1 MITTRREFL
10 HKIAAVGGYS
20 ATFLTMQALGMT
32 PATAATLPLTL
43 EKGKQHG
50 TRVVILGAGVAG
62 LSAAYELGKAGYDCV
77 VLEAR
82 ERSGGRNWTI
92 RGGDKLEMTDGTV
105 QTCGFD
111 RRPNLYWN
119 AGPARLPARHET
131 ILGYVREFGIPLEVE
146 VNTTR
151 EAYMFNADANGG
163 KRVQMSQAM
172 NDTRGAVS
180 ELLAKAIDRGAL
192 DQELT
197 AHDKERVF
205 AFLKQY
211 GDLTPEKLYK
221 GSTRAG
227 FKTHPTADHA
237 GTGRDPLP
245 LNLLLDM
252 DLWNGVIFEDI
263 IDQQATMFQPVGG
276 MDAIPKA
283 FEKRLGKVIRF
294 NSPVTALRRKG
305 NGVQVAYLDKK
316 SGQTRTVDAAYCLN
330 TMALPILAKIPAD
343 FSPAHAEA
351 IKAVHYHESVKV
363 AWQAPRFW
371 EKDDNL
377 YGGISWIKG
386 PTNMIWY
393 PSGGM
398 LEDLGVLV
406 SAYASGAG
414 GDIMS
419 SKSLAEQF
427 EWTRK
432 VVEGAHPGKS
442 AQLGK
447 PMAIAWKKVPHSLG
461 AAPEYHAGQENV
473 FATLCQPDGPFYFG
487 GDAVSRIGNWQEATI
502 AGTRRALNLIEAH
515 RMATS
520 ASAAK
525 AAA

>member
-1 MITTRREFL
+1 MTTTRRDFL
-10 HKIAAVGGYS
+10 HKIAAIGGTS
-20 ATFLTMQALGMT
+20 ATFITMQALGLT
-32 PATAATLPLTL
+32 PAAATPLPLNL
-43 EKGKQHG
+43 ERGKRHG

-62 LSAAYELGKAGYDCV
+62 MSAAYELGKAGYDCV

-92 RGGDKLEMTDGTV
+92 RGGDKLALNDGTV
-105 QTCGFD
+105 QTCAFAHG
-111 RRPNLYWN
+111 PNMYWN
-119 AGPARLPARHET
+119 AGPARLPSRHET

-151 EAYMFNADANGG
+151 EAYMYNAGANGG
-163 KRVQMSQAM
+163 KRVQMRQAM

-205 AFLKQY
+205 AFLRQY

-221 GSTRAG
+221 GSSRSG
-227 FKTHPTADHA
+227 FKSWPSAEQA
-237 GTGRDPLP
+237 GVARDPLP

-263 IDQQATMFQPVGG
+263 IDQQATMFQCVGG

-283 FEKRLGKVIRF
+283 FEKRVGKAIRF

-305 NGVQVAYLDKK
+305 KGVEVSYLDKQ
-316 SGQTRTVDAAYCLN
+316 SGKTRSVTADYCLN
-330 TMALPILAKIPAD
+330 TMALTVLATIPSD
-343 FSPAHAEA
+343 FSAAHAAA
-351 IKAVHYHESVKV
+351 IRSVHYHESVKV

-371 EKDDNL
+371 EKDDQL

-398 LEDLGVLV
+398 LEDQGVLV
-406 SAYASGAG
+406 SAYASGKT
-414 GDIMS
+414 GDFMS
-419 SKSLAEQF
+419 SHPLAEQF
-427 EWTRK
+427 EMTRK

-442 AQLGK
+442 AQLSK
-447 PMAIAWKKVPHSLG
+447 PMAIAWKKVPYSLG
-461 AAPEYHAGQENV
+461 AAPEYQAGQENL
-473 FATLCQPDGPFYFG
+473 FATLSQPDGPFYFG
-487 GDAVSRIGNWQEATI
+487 GDAVSRIGNWQEAAL
-502 AGTRRALNLIEAH
+502 AGTRRAMNMIESH
-515 RMATS
+515 RLATL
-520 ASAAK
+520 A
-525 AAA
+525 